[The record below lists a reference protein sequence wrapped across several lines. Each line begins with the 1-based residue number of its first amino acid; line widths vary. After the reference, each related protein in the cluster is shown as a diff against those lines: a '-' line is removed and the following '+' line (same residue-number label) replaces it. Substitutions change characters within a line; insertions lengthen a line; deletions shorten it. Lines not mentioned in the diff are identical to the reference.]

1 MSRPFLPVLLVGV
14 DLVLAAAG
22 AAAAEVQLDLAQY
35 RGKVVCLD
43 FWASKSL
50 AKYPA
55 SLPLAF
61 DSHVR
66 GYDQGD
72 ADLSAL
78 IFDVGYSR
86 KW

>member
-1 MSRPFLPVLLVGV
+1 M
-14 DLVLAAAG
+14 LAAAG
-22 AAAAEVQLDLAQY
+22 AAAAEVQLDLARY
-35 RGKVVCLD
+35 RGEVVYLD
-43 FWASKSL
+43 FWASKSP
-50 AKYPA
+50 ARYPA